1 MSGLTNAG
9 QLAGKYA
16 ARKHGWDGPY
26 PPTIAG
32 CGGQVFCR
40 PHGDPEEYQ
49 QGHQAVLA
57 PRVEQQPLTGRPVRA
72 GQHIT
77 AEDGGQEAHRADGNR
92 RLRRHEQL
100 ALNPWRELRALATG
114 LLAAVYDSLARI
126 SRRYRRWRHQEAADD
141 EAAAVAATDRPSEI
155 TRRRFGQTAPS
166 AEDTAREY
174 SDNYGAGRLA

>member
-1 MSGLTNAG
+1 MIAGHINRHYTLFIRITMSGLTNAG
-9 QLAGKYA
+9 QPAGKYA
-16 ARKHGWDGPY
+16 AWKHGGDGPY

-32 CGGQVFCR
+32 CGGQVVCR
-40 PHGDPEEYQ
+40 PHGDPKEYQ
-49 QGHQAVLA
+49 RGHQAVLA

-100 ALNPWRELRALATG
+100 ALNPWRELRALAAG

-126 SRRYRRWRHQEAADD
+126 SRRYRRWRRQEAADD
-141 EAAAVAATDRPSEI
+141 EAAAVAATDRKCV
-155 TRRRFGQTAPS
+155 RRWRW
-166 AEDTAREY
+166 R
-174 SDNYGAGRLA
+174 R